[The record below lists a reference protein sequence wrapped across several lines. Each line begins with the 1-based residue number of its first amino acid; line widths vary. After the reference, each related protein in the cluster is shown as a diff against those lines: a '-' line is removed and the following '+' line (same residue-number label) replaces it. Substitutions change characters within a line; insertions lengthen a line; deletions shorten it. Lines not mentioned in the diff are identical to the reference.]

1 MDNTYVII
9 QKIINGNNMIL
20 MMDFY
25 LRKINK
31 LVNMRNMMNM
41 DLEYR
46 KISMEIFIG
55 MINMAIVL
63 FLDQMVK

>member
-63 FLDQMVK
+63 FLD